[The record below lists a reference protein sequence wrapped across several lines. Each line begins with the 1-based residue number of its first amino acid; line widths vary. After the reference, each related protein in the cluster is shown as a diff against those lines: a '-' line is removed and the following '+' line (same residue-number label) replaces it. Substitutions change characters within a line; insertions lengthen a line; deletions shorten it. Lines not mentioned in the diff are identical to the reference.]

1 MVYLVPKAHAF
12 GSVTIR
18 SMRVADLR
26 PLRHPDTRWVIAG
39 ATAWGVLDIT
49 IGLFGAL
56 YLLRAGGG
64 LRSAALWL
72 LPLGTALGLVFLLGR
87 PVFAR
92 IGTRPFRL
100 ASPLGAIG
108 VAIAFASLGAR
119 AAEPAITILLSAI
132 WATAQG
138 LHWSAFN
145 LVEFRRVPSEDR
157 VPYFALLSRF
167 GVIIAAAVPLA
178 AGWFVAQ
185 FTDLTGYRALFV
197 LVAAVG
203 GLVFIAAWRTPTHR
217 TPPERSRLRVALA
230 TPSGRWA
237 TAGVGFR
244 GLWDLGGNRIMLP
257 LLLLSLVGGE
267 SGYGLFQA
275 ANAIAIF
282 IGYTLSTRLL
292 VRMPIPQALRIGML
306 GMLLANLLFVAIPHL
321 AVLFVFVPLS
331 GIATAVW
338 GNAAFVANQ
347 SLIDRTVGD
356 DAYTFIVVRE
366 LALSVTRTLAAAIAI
381 VATVIAGD
389 AAARPLMAAFLLAP
403 VAGWY
408 CTQRAL
414 QEALPRPAATA

>member
-1 MVYLVPKAHAF
+1 
-12 GSVTIR
+12 
-18 SMRVADLR
+18 MRVADLR
-26 PLRHPDTRWVIAG
+26 PLRHRDTRWVIAG

-72 LPLGTALGLVFLLGR
+72 LPLGAALALVFLAGR

-108 VAIAFASLGAR
+108 VAIAFAALGAR
-119 AAEPAITILLSAI
+119 AAEPAITILLSAV

-145 LVEFRRVPSEDR
+145 LVEFRRVPAADR
-157 VPYFALLSRF
+157 APYFALLSRL
-167 GVIIAAAVPLA
+167 GVVIAAVVPLA
-178 AGWFVAQ
+178 AGFFVSQ
-185 FTDLTGYRALFV
+185 FADLTGYRSLFA
-197 LVAAVG
+197 LVALVG
-203 GLVFIAAWRTPTHR
+203 GLVFLAAWHTPTHR
-217 TPPERSRLRVALA
+217 TAPERGRLGHALA
-230 TPSGRWA
+230 TPAGRWA
-237 TAGVGFR
+237 TLGVGFR
-244 GLWDLGGNRIMLP
+244 GLWDLGGMRIMLP
-257 LLLLSLVGGE
+257 LLLLGLVGGE
-267 SGYGLFQA
+267 SGYGVFQA

-292 VRMPIPQALRIGML
+292 ARMPIPQALRFGML
-306 GMLLANLLFVAIPHL
+306 GMLLANLLFVAIPHV

-331 GIATAVW
+331 GIATAIW
-338 GNAAFVANQ
+338 GNASFVANQ

-366 LALSVTRTLAAAIAI
+366 LALSVTRTLAAAVAI
-381 VATVIAGD
+381 VAAVVFGD
-389 AAARPLMAAFLLAP
+389 AAARPLMAAYMLAP
-403 VAGWY
+403 IAGWY

-414 QEALPRPAATA
+414 REAATIPVVLVT

>member
-1 MVYLVPKAHAF
+1 
-12 GSVTIR
+12 
-18 SMRVADLR
+18 MRVADLR

-87 PVFAR
+87 PVFSR

-157 VPYFALLSRF
+157 VPYFALLSRL

-203 GLVFIAAWRTPTHR
+203 GLVFIAAWRTPTYR

-244 GLWDLGGNRIMLP
+244 GLWDLGGNRIVLP

-267 SGYGLFQA
+267 SGYGVFQA

-306 GMLLANLLFVAIPHL
+306 GMLLANLLFVAIPHV

-381 VATVIAGD
+381 VATALAGD
-389 AAARPLMAAFLLAP
+389 AAARPLMALFLLAP
-403 VAGWY
+403 IAGWY
-408 CTQRAL
+408 CTHRAL
-414 QEALPRPAATA
+414 REAVAP

>member
-1 MVYLVPKAHAF
+1 MATAAVGVRQHAP
-12 GSVTIR
+12 V
-18 SMRVADLR
+18 RVADLR
-26 PLRHPDTRWVIAG
+26 PLRHRDTRWVIAG

-72 LPLGTALGLVFLLGR
+72 LPLGTALGLVFLAGR
-87 PVFAR
+87 PVFSR

-108 VAIAFASLGAR
+108 VAIAFALLGAR
-119 AAEPAITILLSAI
+119 AADPVVTIVLSTV

-145 LVEFRRVPSEDR
+145 LVEFRRVPAEDR
-157 VPYFALLSRF
+157 APYFALLSRL
-167 GVIIAAAVPLA
+167 GVVIAAVVPLV

-185 FTDLTGYRALFV
+185 FSDLTGYRSLFV
-197 LVAAVG
+197 LVAFVG
-203 GLVFIAAWRTPTHR
+203 GLVFFTAWRTPTYR
-217 TPPERSRLRVALA
+217 TAPEPGRLWLALA
-230 TPSGRWA
+230 TPAGRWA
-237 TAGVGFR
+237 TLGVGFR
-244 GLWDLGGNRIMLP
+244 GFWDLGGMRMMLP
-257 LLLLSLVGGE
+257 ILLLALVGGE
-267 SGYGLFQA
+267 SGYGVFQA

-282 IGYTLSTRLL
+282 AGYTLSTRVL
-292 VRMPIPQALRIGML
+292 VRMPIAQALRIGML
-306 GMLLANLLFVAIPHL
+306 GMLLGNLLFVAIPHV

-331 GIATAVW
+331 GVAMAVW
-338 GNAAFVANQ
+338 GNASFVANQ

-366 LALSVTRTLAAAIAI
+366 LALSITRTLAAAVAI
-381 VATVIAGD
+381 IATVIAGD
-389 AAARPLMAAFLLAP
+389 AAARPLMAALMLAP
-403 VAGWY
+403 IAGWY

-414 QEALPRPAATA
+414 REAAAPVP

>member
-1 MVYLVPKAHAF
+1 
-12 GSVTIR
+12 
-18 SMRVADLR
+18 MRVADLR

-267 SGYGLFQA
+267 SGYGVFQA